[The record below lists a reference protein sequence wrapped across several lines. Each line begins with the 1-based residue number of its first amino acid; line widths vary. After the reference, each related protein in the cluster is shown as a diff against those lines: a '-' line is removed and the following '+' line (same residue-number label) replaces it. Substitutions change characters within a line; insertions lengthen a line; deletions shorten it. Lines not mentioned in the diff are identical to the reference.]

1 MLQLDQIS
9 WHGNYEVTRLVGFLF
24 GSILGMD
31 LFSMVIQ
38 CDLSNSLR
46 SWILSSIPGSANL
59 SGLSFDGRWYRLHRA
74 GRSHHWQCG
83 LPVHPGAR
91 WVHQST
97 PPQLDAEWIAVSL
110 WLEVL
115 CLNHCTHCEI
125 RSLFWSWVGALAVS
139 SFTLHYV
146 LTCINMIYSSNDTM
160 IYRSVLIPVRL
171 TKAYVDTWRRDSC
184 WPGLFPSFAFGHLLC
199 SLWFLYCFICWP
211 CL

>member
-1 MLQLDQIS
+1 MNIIWVMWSATTWPDQLARKLWSNQTCRFS
-9 WHGNYEVTRLVGFLF
+9 FWEYPWK
-24 GSILGMD
+24 GSIFHGYSVWFVQLPKE
-31 LFSMVIQ
+31 LNPQFHPS
-38 CDLSNSLR
+38 
-46 SWILSSIPGSANL
+46 PGSANL

-125 RSLFWSWVGALAVS
+125 RTLFWNWVEALAVS

-146 LTCINMIYSSNDTM
+146 LTCINI
-160 IYRSVLIPVRL
+160 I
-171 TKAYVDTWRRDSC
+171 
-184 WPGLFPSFAFGHLLC
+184 
-199 SLWFLYCFICWP
+199 
-211 CL
+211 